1 MSLNFGDF
9 NERNCYC
16 VVINGNE
23 VVKFDCNYKP
33 CLRKAL
39 SLSRNKN
46 ILVELWYVHN
56 NGSMNCVKFWN

>member
-1 MSLNFGDF
+1 MSLNFADF
-9 NERNCYC
+9 NERNVYC

-39 SLSRNKN
+39 SLSLIIN
-46 ILVELWYVHN
+46 V
-56 NGSMNCVKFWN
+56 C